1 MKHALLPSVLAVL
14 LLAGCQYE
22 FPLSAEH
29 NISIASA
36 VLGLWEPIADEG
48 KGTKQNERLMILKF
62 PDFEYLIHYPVGKDG
77 LYYRGYPIRIGD
89 IPCVQLQVIGT
100 KDGPP
105 QEDEKKLFHVV
116 SYQLADGKLVIKNLN
131 AELVDDELKT
141 RAGLVKSFLGHKD
154 DEKLFIN
161 PDSFRRIAE

>member
-1 MKHALLPSVLAVL
+1 M
-14 LLAGCQYE
+14 
-22 FPLSAEH
+22 
-29 NISIASA
+29 
-36 VLGLWEPIADEG
+36 
-48 KGTKQNERLMILKF
+48 
-62 PDFEYLIHYPVGKDG
+62 IHYPVGKDG
-77 LYYRGYPIRIGD
+77 LYYRGYPIRIGA
-89 IPCVQLQVIGT
+89 ISCVQLQVIGT

-105 QEDEKKLFHVV
+105 QEDEKKLFHLV
-116 SYQLADGKLVIKNLN
+116 SYQLADGKLVIKKLN

>member
-1 MKHALLPSVLAVL
+1 MKHALLHSVLAVL

-29 NISIASA
+29 TISIAPA

-48 KGTKQNERLMILKF
+48 KGTKQNERLVILRF
-62 PDFEYLIHYPVGKDG
+62 SDFEYLIHYPVGKVG

-131 AELVDDELKT
+131 AELVDDKLKT
-141 RAGLVKSFLGHKD
+141 KAGLVKSFLDHKD
-154 DEKLFIN
+154 DENLFTN